1 MLQPVMTLEIQLNRL
16 ILQTE
21 KARAE
26 KITIIHQKLSWEF
39 SNFHAKVCA
48 IQRALEWDLDSN
60 PDLAIYWAYS

>member
-26 KITIIHQKLSWEF
+26 KITIIHQKLSWEL
-39 SNFHAKVCA
+39 SNFHTKVCA
-48 IQRALEWDLDSN
+48 IQRALE
-60 PDLAIYWAYS
+60 